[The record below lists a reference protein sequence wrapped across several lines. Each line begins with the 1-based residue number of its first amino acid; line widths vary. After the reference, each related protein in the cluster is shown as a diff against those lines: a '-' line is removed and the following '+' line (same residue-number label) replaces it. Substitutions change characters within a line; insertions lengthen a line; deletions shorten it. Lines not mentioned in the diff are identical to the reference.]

1 VNNSWDANGIFRIL
15 SESIIQEKDSD
26 LTVYQFDEKNQIIIG
41 RKIDGSIFLGC
52 PQIGDING
60 FSTPRANLEVFQTI
74 ELKNRGKIEPALV
87 LSFHSFSEDEL
98 KSVST
103 IFAGI
108 YDLNKNSFGED
119 EATKAAQGFKDF
131 FSKIPKVTMT
141 REEEIGLFGELIAIF
156 SSTKKDYMI
165 RGWHST
171 PNSTYDFSL
180 EGNRLEVKTSSRP
193 TRHVWLRAG
202 QTIESTVN
210 ELTYLSIYAIE
221 DNSGITLGE
230 LVNEIINSVDPDAKQ
245 DLMDKVSF
253 YEIEKCKLK
262 FDLKGTIRSFKFIS
276 GSDVPIL
283 SNLDSR
289 ILDFTWKCS
298 FDSLPNLEI
307 PNTWSTIMGI
317 D

>member
-1 VNNSWDANGIFRIL
+1 MNNSWDANGIFRIL
-15 SESIIQEKDSD
+15 SESTILEKDSD
-26 LTVYQFDEKNQIIIG
+26 LTVYQFDEKNQIVIG

-52 PQIGDING
+52 PQIGVIEG
-60 FSTPRANLEVFQTI
+60 FSTPRANLGVFQTI
-74 ELKNRGKIEPALV
+74 EMKNRGKIEPALV

-108 YDLNKNSFGED
+108 YDLNKNSFGKD

-131 FSKIPKVTMT
+131 FSKMPKVTMT
-141 REEEIGLFGELIAIF
+141 REEEIGLFGELTAIF
-156 SSTKKDYMI
+156 SSTKKDYLI

-210 ELTYLSIYAIE
+210 DLTYLSIYAIE

-230 LVNEIINSVDPDAKQ
+230 LVNEIINSVDPVAKQ

-283 SNLDSR
+283 SNIDSR

-298 FDSLPNLEI
+298 FDLLPNLEI

-317 D
+317 E

>member
-15 SESIIQEKDSD
+15 SESIIQENDSD

-52 PQIGDING
+52 PQIGDIDG

-141 REEEIGLFGELIAIF
+141 REEEIGLFGELTAIF

-210 ELTYLSIYAIE
+210 DLTYLSIYAIE
-221 DNSGITLGE
+221 DNSGMTLGE
-230 LVNEIINSVDPDAKQ
+230 LANEIINSVDSVAKQ

-283 SNLDSR
+283 SNMDSR

-307 PNTWSTIMGI
+307 PNTWSIIMGI
-317 D
+317 E

>member
-1 VNNSWDANGIFRIL
+1 MNNSWDANGIFRIL

-230 LVNEIINSVDPDAKQ
+230 LVNEIINSVDPDARQ

-283 SNLDSR
+283 SNMDSR

-317 D
+317 E